1 MGFADLFIQD
11 VKWTLVSLDDG
22 TEIEGQFQAQNVRE
36 NVSGAWAQ
44 QGTLGLDQPILQFVR
59 GELETIQF
67 NVKVFARHQGLL
79 GLAGAAGVGGI
90 GAGIDAENIRA
101 TVDQIKNLARK
112 DPDLGRPH
120 VWVFAIGEEFSQQ
133 IVVQSVG
140 GIRYDRFR
148 PSDGSLRGVLFSM
161 TLWRYEPFVPPETT
175 TVVAESLVT
184 SFKTGETY
192 EHVAKRVHGDPLL
205 GEALRRRNPDN
216 RIPQEGD
223 LVHVPSA
230 RILRL
235 ESLPLIPQS
244 IPLKEG
250 DAQRENKVN
259 AFDARGG
266 TFLSHVLKTDFGV

>member
-11 VKWTLVSLDDG
+11 VKWTLVSRDDG

-36 NVSGAWAQ
+36 NVSGVWAQ

-67 NVKVFARHQGLL
+67 DVKVFARHRGTL
-79 GLAGAAGVGGI
+79 GTGVN
-90 GAGIDAENIRA
+90 AEDIRT
-101 TVDQIKNLARK
+101 TVDQIRDLARR
-112 DPDLGRPH
+112 DPGLGRPH
-120 VWVFAIGEEFSQQ
+120 VWVFAIGEQFSQQ
-133 IVVQSVG
+133 VIIQSVG

-161 TLWRYEPFVPPETT
+161 TLWRYEPYEPPGLTT
-175 TVVAESLVT
+175 VAESLVT

-216 RIPQEGD
+216 RVPQEGD
-223 LVHVPSA
+223 VVHVPSA
-230 RILRL
+230 RTLRL
-235 ESLPLIPQS
+235 ESLPLTPQS
-244 IPLKEG
+244 LPLKDG

-259 AFDARGG
+259 AFEARGG
-266 TFLSHVLKTDFGV
+266 TYFSHVLKTDFGV